1 MLTEEPD
8 TETTSEE
15 SAPEPPAPKVSK
27 TLKARG
33 SRKAKGEDREHPP
46 SGYFQT
52 SAADSLIVRER
63 RASPEQRQERERP
76 LYNGP
81 DRGGRR
87 DEGQRDAKNT
97 SSSRREQRSPEQ
109 RQEREHPIIASHLRK
124 CPINKAGR
132 PEPPNNNSCFW
143 CSTEYTNGLTIR
155 GHQEMCPS
163 RKRQVRACRGCHK
176 EFKCP
181 NSPPFMSTEYV
192 RHICNC
198 SHLRCRTC
206 TVDNHH
212 DVMVCPAKHD
222 GCAYRGQASSCRTGH
237 MRGFCKWDKELTHW
251 LRSK

>member
-1 MLTEEPD
+1 M
-8 TETTSEE
+8 
-15 SAPEPPAPKVSK
+15 
-27 TLKARG
+27 
-33 SRKAKGEDREHPP
+33 
-46 SGYFQT
+46 
-52 SAADSLIVRER
+52 DSLIVKER
-63 RASPEQRQERERP
+63 RASQERTSRECP

-97 SSSRREQRSPEQ
+97 SSSQKERRSPEQ

-124 CPINKAGR
+124 RPINKAGR

-155 GHQEMCPS
+155 GHQQVCPS

-181 NSPPFMSTEYV
+181 ESPPFMSTEYV
-192 RHICNC
+192 RHICSC

-222 GCAYRGQASSCRTGH
+222 ACASKGQASSCRTGH